1 MAHMDPLDL
10 ALMDGVGD
18 AIKRVTDDPV
28 APLYAGCLQGFDQHI
43 GDALAHPEPL
53 LLLVNVA
60 AKILAK
66 PNLTF
71 GDAAIYCAPVVP
83 DTVIV

>member
-1 MAHMDPLDL
+1 LIVPLAASISFLL
-10 ALMDGVGD
+10 AF
-18 AIKRVTDDPV
+18 
-28 APLYAGCLQGFDQHI
+28 GF
-43 GDALAHPEPL
+43 
-53 LLLVNVA
+53 VA

-66 PNLTF
+66 PNLTI